1 MKNFDPYKRTILF
14 FASMINVCMMTA
26 LFSYSWYHFYADM
39 MYTYRFY
46 RRGNYVVLALYAVLL
61 FFFSNMY
68 GSLKIGRFRRIEVL
82 LSQYLSL
89 FLTNVVMYV
98 VISLLAFRFVTPFYL
113 FVVLLAEMLVST
125 IWNVIVIKL
134 YNRIFQPW
142 KILLVYGERPAA
154 DLVYKVEARRDK
166 YAIYDAVNINEGME
180 QIKSDVMDK
189 VMSQMHSYDYEKY
202 TAKDVKTSLRST
214 AGISP
219 MITAV
224 ERNDVLK
231 YCYAKKV
238 RAYVI
243 PKISDIILM
252 GADRIHVF
260 DTPFMLS
267 RGYTLSFD
275 QRFGKRTLDIILS
288 VLLLIA
294 ASPFMLLTALA
305 IKLYDHGPV
314 FYSQV
319 RCTKGGKEFAI
330 YKFRSMIVDAE
341 KKGGVQLAK
350 EHDERITPVGRVIR
364 AARIDELPQ
373 LFNILK
379 GDMSFVGPRPER
391 PELIE
396 EYSQEMPEFVFRMR
410 VKAGLT
416 GYAQVY
422 GKYNTTPYDKLKL
435 DLFYIENYS
444 FWTDMKLILMTVKTI
459 FKPASTEG
467 IEQEQT
473 NALKEQVDTTDVEE
487 IVKEINQ
494 IAKKEEDK

>member
-61 FFFSNMY
+61 FSFFNMY

-180 QIKSDVMDK
+180 QIKKRILDFQAVIIGD
-189 VMSQMHSYDYEKY
+189 
-202 TAKDVKTSLRST
+202 
-214 AGISP
+214 IP
-219 MITAV
+219 AV

>member
-61 FFFSNMY
+61 FFFFNMY

-180 QIKSDVMDK
+180 QIKKRILDFQAVIIGD
-189 VMSQMHSYDYEKY
+189 
-202 TAKDVKTSLRST
+202 
-214 AGISP
+214 IP
-219 MITAV
+219 AV

-391 PELIE
+391 PELIK

-473 NALKEQVDTTDVEE
+473 NALKEQMDTTDVEE

-494 IAKKEEDK
+494 LAKEEK

>member
-180 QIKSDVMDK
+180 QIKKRILDFQAVIIGD
-189 VMSQMHSYDYEKY
+189 
-202 TAKDVKTSLRST
+202 
-214 AGISP
+214 IP
-219 MITAV
+219 AV

-288 VLLLIA
+288 VLLLLA

-391 PELIE
+391 PELIK

>member
-180 QIKSDVMDK
+180 QIKKRILDFQAVIIGD
-189 VMSQMHSYDYEKY
+189 
-202 TAKDVKTSLRST
+202 
-214 AGISP
+214 IP
-219 MITAV
+219 AV

-305 IKLYDHGPV
+305 IKFYDHGPV

-391 PELIE
+391 PELIK

-494 IAKKEEDK
+494 IVKKEEDK

>member
-180 QIKSDVMDK
+180 QIKKRILDFQAVIIGD
-189 VMSQMHSYDYEKY
+189 
-202 TAKDVKTSLRST
+202 
-214 AGISP
+214 IP
-219 MITAV
+219 AV

-391 PELIE
+391 PELIK

-494 IAKKEEDK
+494 LAKEEK

>member
-125 IWNVIVIKL
+125 IWNVVVIKL

-180 QIKSDVMDK
+180 QIKKRILDFQAVIIGD
-189 VMSQMHSYDYEKY
+189 
-202 TAKDVKTSLRST
+202 
-214 AGISP
+214 IP
-219 MITAV
+219 AV

-341 KKGGVQLAK
+341 KKCGVQLAK

-391 PELIE
+391 PELIK

-494 IAKKEEDK
+494 IVKKEEDK

>member
-180 QIKSDVMDK
+180 QIKKRILDFQAVIIGD
-189 VMSQMHSYDYEKY
+189 
-202 TAKDVKTSLRST
+202 
-214 AGISP
+214 IP
-219 MITAV
+219 AV

-422 GKYNTTPYDKLKL
+422 GKYNTIPYDKLKL